1 MKGKYTDY
9 YQYDEISSHCFHI
22 VFDIDASNN
31 IVQNEKAWIEE
42 IFDAI
47 PFFALGQD
55 KALEISKDSP
65 RKAVKQ
71 GIKLLYDIKE
81 IREANKEYLTN
92 PKLKFDDKYL
102 KRGEFGELIL
112 YYLLQEKLGKPQLI
126 SKLYFKDSYN
136 SVVHGFDAVHFDK
149 NSKELWIGES
159 KFYIN
164 KNSALRDLVDDLYKH
179 FNIDFFNQEFAIIKR
194 RFGDLGIQD
203 DDINTLVDP
212 QTKLLSKIININAC
226 FFALFDSEIVNSFS
240 YEVGTD
246 KPSQQF
252 LDVLKKAV
260 EKTKV
265 DFDKKISTY
274 PYKDKLKIHLFLFPV
289 NSKYELIQALHEKLK
304 REQALYDN

>member
-179 FNIDFFNQEFAIIKR
+179 FNIDFFNQEFAIVKR

>member
-1 MKGKYTDY
+1 MNGKYTDY

-22 VFDIDASNN
+22 VFDLDESNN
-31 IVQNEKAWIEE
+31 IVQNEKGWIEE

-47 PFFALGQD
+47 PFFALGQN

-289 NSKYELIQALHEKLK
+289 NSKYQLIQALHEKLK

>member
-1 MKGKYTDY
+1 MNGKYTDY

-22 VFDIDASNN
+22 VFDLDESNN
-31 IVQNEKAWIEE
+31 IVQNEKGWIEE

-47 PFFALGQD
+47 PFFALGQN
-55 KALEISKDSP
+55 KALEISQDSP

-71 GIKLLYDIKE
+71 GIKLLYDVKE

-159 KFYIN
+159 KFYID

-203 DDINTLVDP
+203 DDISTLVDP
-212 QTKLLSKIININAC
+212 QTKQLSKIININAC
-226 FFALFDSEIVNSFS
+226 FFALFDSKIVNSFS

-246 KPSQQF
+246 KPSQHF
-252 LDVLKKAV
+252 LDILKKEV
-260 EKTKV
+260 EKTRV
-265 DFDKKISTY
+265 NFDSKISTY

-289 NSKYELIQALHEKLK
+289 NSKYKLIQALHDKLK
-304 REQALYDN
+304 REQGLYDN

>member
-22 VFDIDASNN
+22 VFDLDESNN

-65 RKAVKQ
+65 RKATKQ

-136 SVVHGFDAVHFDK
+136 SVVHGFDAVHFDR

-159 KFYIN
+159 KFYID
-164 KNSALRDLVDDLYKH
+164 KNSALRDLVDDLYNH

-240 YEVGTD
+240 YEAGTD

-265 DFDKKISTY
+265 YFDKKISTY

-289 NSKYELIQALHEKLK
+289 NSKYKLIQALHEKFR
-304 REQALYDN
+304 REHSISDN

>member
-1 MKGKYTDY
+1 MNGKYTDY

-22 VFDIDASNN
+22 VFDLDESNN
-31 IVQNEKAWIEE
+31 IVQNEKGWIEE

-47 PFFALGQD
+47 PFFALGQN
-55 KALEISKDSP
+55 KALEISQDSP

-71 GIKLLYDIKE
+71 GIKLLYDVKE

-212 QTKLLSKIININAC
+212 QTKQLSKIININAC
-226 FFALFDSEIVNSFS
+226 FFALFDSKIVNSFS

-246 KPSQQF
+246 KPSQHF
-252 LDVLKKAV
+252 LDILKKEV
-260 EKTKV
+260 EKTRV
-265 DFDKKISTY
+265 NFDSKISTY

-289 NSKYELIQALHEKLK
+289 NSKYQLIQALHEKLK

>member
-1 MKGKYTDY
+1 MNGKYTDY

-22 VFDIDASNN
+22 VFDLDESNN
-31 IVQNEKAWIEE
+31 IVQNEKGWIEE

-47 PFFALGQD
+47 PFFALGQN

-71 GIKLLYDIKE
+71 GIKLLYDVKE

-159 KFYIN
+159 KFYID

-203 DDINTLVDP
+203 DDISTLVDP
-212 QTKLLSKIININAC
+212 QTKQLSKIININAC
-226 FFALFDSEIVNSFS
+226 FFALFDSKIVNSFS

-252 LDVLKKAV
+252 LDILKKAV
-260 EKTKV
+260 EKTRV
-265 DFDKKISTY
+265 NFDSKISTY

-289 NSKYELIQALHEKLK
+289 NSKYKLIQALHDKLK
-304 REQALYDN
+304 REQGLYDN

>member
-1 MKGKYTDY
+1 MNGKYTDY

-22 VFDIDASNN
+22 VFDLDESDN
-31 IVQNEKAWIEE
+31 IVQNEKGWIEE

-47 PFFALGQD
+47 PFFALGQN

-71 GIKLLYDIKE
+71 GIKLLYDVKE
-81 IREANKEYLTN
+81 IREANKDYLTN

-102 KRGEFGELIL
+102 KRGESGELIL

-159 KFYIN
+159 KFYID

-203 DDINTLVDP
+203 DDISTLVDP

-240 YEVGTD
+240 YEAGTD
-246 KPSQQF
+246 KPSQHF

-274 PYKDKLKIHLFLFPV
+274 PYKDMLKIHLFLFPV
-289 NSKYELIQALHEKLK
+289 NSKYKLIQALHDKLK
-304 REQALYDN
+304 REQGLYDN

>member
-22 VFDIDASNN
+22 VFDLDESNN
-31 IVQNEKAWIEE
+31 IVQNEKGWIEE
-42 IFDAI
+42 IFDSI

-81 IREANKEYLTN
+81 VREANKEYLTN
-92 PKLKFDDKYL
+92 PNLKFDDKYL

-159 KFYIN
+159 KFYID
-164 KNSALRDLVDDLYKH
+164 KNRALRDLVEDLYKH

-203 DDINTLVDP
+203 DDISTLLDP
-212 QTKLLSKIININAC
+212 QTKQLSKIININAC

-240 YEVGTD
+240 YEAGTD

-265 DFDKKISTY
+265 NFDRKISTY

-289 NSKYELIQALHEKLK
+289 NSKYKLIQALHEKLK
-304 REQALYDN
+304 REQALYEN

>member
-1 MKGKYTDY
+1 MNGKYTDY

-22 VFDIDASNN
+22 VFDLDESNN
-31 IVQNEKAWIEE
+31 IVQNEKGWIEE

-47 PFFALGQD
+47 PFFALGQN
-55 KALEISKDSP
+55 KALEISQDSP

-71 GIKLLYDIKE
+71 GIKLLYDVKE

-226 FFALFDSEIVNSFS
+226 FFALFDSKIVNSFS

-246 KPSQQF
+246 KPSQHF
-252 LDVLKKAV
+252 LDILKKEV
-260 EKTKV
+260 EKTRV
-265 DFDKKISTY
+265 NFDSKISTY

-289 NSKYELIQALHEKLK
+289 NSKYKLIQALHDKLK
-304 REQALYDN
+304 REQGLYDN

>member
-1 MKGKYTDY
+1 MNGKYTDY

-22 VFDIDASNN
+22 VFDLDESNN
-31 IVQNEKAWIEE
+31 IIQNEKGWIEE

-47 PFFALGQD
+47 PFFALGQN

-289 NSKYELIQALHEKLK
+289 NSKYQLIQALHEKLK

>member
-1 MKGKYTDY
+1 MNGKYTDY

>member
-1 MKGKYTDY
+1 MKKLGLKKYLM
-9 YQYDEISSHCFHI
+9 QFL
-22 VFDIDASNN
+22 
-31 IVQNEKAWIEE
+31 
-42 IFDAI
+42 
-47 PFFALGQD
+47 FFALGQD

>member
-1 MKGKYTDY
+1 MNGKYTDY

-22 VFDIDASNN
+22 VFDLDESNN
-31 IVQNEKAWIEE
+31 IVQNEKGWIEE

-47 PFFALGQD
+47 PFFALGQN

-71 GIKLLYDIKE
+71 GIKLLYDVKE

-126 SKLYFKDSYN
+126 SKIYFKDSYN

-159 KFYIN
+159 KFYKD

-203 DDINTLVDP
+203 DDISTLVDP
-212 QTKLLSKIININAC
+212 QTKQLSKIININAC

-252 LDVLKKAV
+252 LDILKKAV
-260 EKTKV
+260 EKTRIN
-265 DFDKKISTY
+265 FDSKISTY

-289 NSKYELIQALHEKLK
+289 NSKYKLIQALHEKLK
-304 REQALYDN
+304 REQGLYDN

>member
-1 MKGKYTDY
+1 MNGKYTDY

-22 VFDIDASNN
+22 VFDLDESDN
-31 IVQNEKAWIEE
+31 IVQNEKGWIEE

-47 PFFALGQD
+47 PFFALGQN

-71 GIKLLYDIKE
+71 GIKLLYDVKE

-159 KFYIN
+159 KFYID

-203 DDINTLVDP
+203 DDISTLVDP

-240 YEVGTD
+240 YEAGTD
-246 KPSQQF
+246 KPSQHF
-252 LDVLKKAV
+252 LVLKKAV

-274 PYKDKLKIHLFLFPV
+274 PYKDMLKIHLFLFPV
-289 NSKYELIQALHEKLK
+289 NSKYKLIQALHDKLK
-304 REQALYDN
+304 REQGLYDN

>member
-9 YQYDEISSHCFHI
+9 YHYDEISSHCFHI
-22 VFDIDASNN
+22 VFDIDSSNN
-31 IVQNEKAWIEE
+31 IVQNEKGWIEE

-47 PFFALGQD
+47 PFFALGKE

-65 RKAVKQ
+65 RAAVKQ

-149 NSKELWIGES
+149 ISKELWIGES
-159 KFYIN
+159 KFYID
-164 KNSALRDLVDDLYKH
+164 KNSALRELVDDLYKH
-179 FNIDFFNQEFAIIKR
+179 FNIDFFNQEFAIVKR

-289 NSKYELIQALHEKLK
+289 NSKYKLIQALHEKLK

>member
-164 KNSALRDLVDDLYKH
+164 KNSALRDLVDDLY
-179 FNIDFFNQEFAIIKR
+179 NILILIFLIKS
-194 RFGDLGIQD
+194 LQ
-203 DDINTLVDP
+203 L
-212 QTKLLSKIININAC
+212 
-226 FFALFDSEIVNSFS
+226 
-240 YEVGTD
+240 
-246 KPSQQF
+246 
-252 LDVLKKAV
+252 
-260 EKTKV
+260 
-265 DFDKKISTY
+265 
-274 PYKDKLKIHLFLFPV
+274 
-289 NSKYELIQALHEKLK
+289 
-304 REQALYDN
+304 

>member
-1 MKGKYTDY
+1 MNGKYTDY

-22 VFDIDASNN
+22 VFDLDESDN
-31 IVQNEKAWIEE
+31 IVQNEKGWIEE

-47 PFFALGQD
+47 PFFALGQN

-71 GIKLLYDIKE
+71 GIKLLYDVKE

-203 DDINTLVDP
+203 DDISTLVDP

-274 PYKDKLKIHLFLFPV
+274 PYKDMLKIHLFLFPV
-289 NSKYELIQALHEKLK
+289 NSKYKLIQALHDKLK
-304 REQALYDN
+304 REQGLYDN

>member
-9 YQYDEISSHCFHI
+9 YQYDELSSHCFHI
-22 VFDIDASNN
+22 VFDLDKSNN
-31 IVQNEKAWIEE
+31 IIQNEKGWIEE

-81 IREANKEYLTN
+81 IREANEEYLNN

-159 KFYIN
+159 KFYKD
-164 KNSALRDLVDDLYKH
+164 KNSALRDLVGDLYKH

-203 DDINTLVDP
+203 DDINNLVDP
-212 QTKLLSKIININAC
+212 DTKLLSKIININAC

-240 YEVGTD
+240 YEAGTD
-246 KPSQQF
+246 NPSQEF
-252 LDVLKKAV
+252 LDLLKKAV

-265 DFDKKISTY
+265 DFDKKISDY

-289 NSKYELIQALHEKLK
+289 NSKYELIQALHRKLK

>member
-1 MKGKYTDY
+1 MNGKYTDY

-22 VFDIDASNN
+22 VFDLDESNN
-31 IVQNEKAWIEE
+31 IVQNEKGWIEE

-47 PFFALGQD
+47 PFFALGQN

-226 FFALFDSEIVNSFS
+226 FFALFDNEIVNSFS

-289 NSKYELIQALHEKLK
+289 NSKYQLIQALHEKLK

>member
-92 PKLKFDDKYL
+92 PKLKFDAKYL

>member
-1 MKGKYTDY
+1 MNGKYTDY

-22 VFDIDASNN
+22 VFDLDESNN
-31 IVQNEKAWIEE
+31 IVQNEKGWIEE

-47 PFFALGQD
+47 PFFALGQN
-55 KALEISKDSP
+55 KALEISQDSP

-71 GIKLLYDIKE
+71 GIKLLYDVKE

-159 KFYIN
+159 KFYID

-203 DDINTLVDP
+203 DDISTLVDP
-212 QTKLLSKIININAC
+212 QTKQLSKIININAC

-252 LDVLKKAV
+252 LDILKKAV
-260 EKTKV
+260 EKTRV
-265 DFDKKISTY
+265 NFDSKISTY

-289 NSKYELIQALHEKLK
+289 NSKYKLIQALHDKLK
-304 REQALYDN
+304 REQGLYDN

>member
-22 VFDIDASNN
+22 VFDLDESNN
-31 IVQNEKAWIEE
+31 IVQNEKGWIEE

-47 PFFALGQD
+47 PFFALGQN

-71 GIKLLYDIKE
+71 GIKLLYDVKE

-126 SKLYFKDSYN
+126 SKIYFKDSYN

-159 KFYIN
+159 KFYKD

-203 DDINTLVDP
+203 DDISTLVDP
-212 QTKLLSKIININAC
+212 QTKQLSKIININAC

-252 LDVLKKAV
+252 LDILKKAV
-260 EKTKV
+260 EKTRV
-265 DFDKKISTY
+265 NFDSKISTY
-274 PYKDKLKIHLFLFPV
+274 LIKI
-289 NSKYELIQALHEKLK
+289 S
-304 REQALYDN
+304 

>member
-1 MKGKYTDY
+1 MNGKYTDY
-9 YQYDEISSHCFHI
+9 YQYDEILSHCFHI
-22 VFDIDASNN
+22 VFDIDESNN
-31 IVQNEKAWIEE
+31 IVQNEKGWINE

-47 PFFALGQD
+47 PFFALGQN

-71 GIKLLYDIKE
+71 GIKLLYDVKE

-126 SKLYFKDSYN
+126 SKIYFKDSYN

-159 KFYIN
+159 KFYID

-179 FNIDFFNQEFAIIKR
+179 FNIDFFNQEFTIIKR

-203 DDINTLVDP
+203 DDISTLVDP
-212 QTKLLSKIININAC
+212 QTKQLSKIININAC
-226 FFALFDSEIVNSFS
+226 FFALFDSKIVNSFS

-252 LDVLKKAV
+252 LDILKKAV
-260 EKTKV
+260 EKTRV
-265 DFDKKISTY
+265 NFDSKISTY

-289 NSKYELIQALHEKLK
+289 NSKYKLIQALHEKLK
-304 REQALYDN
+304 REQGLYDN

>member
-1 MKGKYTDY
+1 MNGKYTDY

-22 VFDIDASNN
+22 VFDLDESNN
-31 IVQNEKAWIEE
+31 IVQNEKGWIEE

-47 PFFALGQD
+47 PFFALGQN
-55 KALEISKDSP
+55 KALEISQDSP

-71 GIKLLYDIKE
+71 GIKLLYDVKE

-226 FFALFDSEIVNSFS
+226 FFALFDSC
-240 YEVGTD
+240 
-246 KPSQQF
+246 K
-252 LDVLKKAV
+252 
-260 EKTKV
+260 
-265 DFDKKISTY
+265 
-274 PYKDKLKIHLFLFPV
+274 
-289 NSKYELIQALHEKLK
+289 
-304 REQALYDN
+304 

>member
-1 MKGKYTDY
+1 MNGKYTDY

-22 VFDIDASNN
+22 VFDLDESNN
-31 IVQNEKAWIEE
+31 IVQNEKGWIEE

-47 PFFALGQD
+47 PFFALGQN

-289 NSKYELIQALHEKLK
+289 NSKYQLIQALHEKLK
-304 REQALYDN
+304 REQTLYDN

>member
-1 MKGKYTDY
+1 MNGKYTDY

-22 VFDIDASNN
+22 VFDLDESNN
-31 IVQNEKAWIEE
+31 IVQNEKGWIEE

-47 PFFALGQD
+47 PFFALGQN

-71 GIKLLYDIKE
+71 GIKLLYDVKE

-126 SKLYFKDSYN
+126 SKIYFKDSYN

-159 KFYIN
+159 KFYKD

-203 DDINTLVDP
+203 DDISTLVDP
-212 QTKLLSKIININAC
+212 QTKQLSKIININAC

-252 LDVLKKAV
+252 LDILKRAV
-260 EKTKV
+260 EETRV
-265 DFDKKISTY
+265 NFDSKISTY

-289 NSKYELIQALHEKLK
+289 NSKYKLIQALHEKLK
-304 REQALYDN
+304 REQGLYDN

>member
-274 PYKDKLKIHLFLFPV
+274 LYKDKLKIHLFLFPV

>member
-9 YQYDEISSHCFHI
+9 YQYDKISSHCFHI
-22 VFDIDASNN
+22 VFDLDESNN
-31 IVQNEKAWIEE
+31 IVQNEKGWIEE

-47 PFFALGQD
+47 PFFALGQE

-65 RKAVKQ
+65 REAVKQ

-126 SKLYFKDSYN
+126 SKIYFKDSYN

-159 KFYIN
+159 KFYID

-226 FFALFDSEIVNSFS
+226 FFALFDSKIVNSFS
-240 YEVGTD
+240 YEAGTD

-252 LDVLKKAV
+252 LDLLKKAV

-265 DFDKKISTY
+265 NFDRKISTY

-289 NSKYELIQALHEKLK
+289 NSKYKLIQALHEKLK

>member
-1 MKGKYTDY
+1 MNGKYNDY

-22 VFDIDASNN
+22 VFDLDESNN
-31 IVQNEKAWIEE
+31 IVQNEKGWIEE

-47 PFFALGQD
+47 PFFALGQN
-55 KALEISKDSP
+55 KALEISQDSP

-71 GIKLLYDIKE
+71 GIKLLYDVKE

-102 KRGEFGELIL
+102 K
-112 YYLLQEKLGKPQLI
+112 KPQLI

-159 KFYIN
+159 KFYID

-194 RFGDLGIQD
+194 RFGYFGIQD
-203 DDINTLVDP
+203 DDISTLVDP
-212 QTKLLSKIININAC
+212 QTKQLSKIININAC
-226 FFALFDSEIVNSFS
+226 FFALFDSKIVNSFS

-246 KPSQQF
+246 KPSQHF
-252 LDVLKKAV
+252 LDILKKAV
-260 EKTKV
+260 EKTRV
-265 DFDKKISTY
+265 NFDSKISTY
-274 PYKDKLKIHLFLFPV
+274 PYKDKLIV
-289 NSKYELIQALHEKLK
+289 NI
-304 REQALYDN
+304 N

>member
-1 MKGKYTDY
+1 MNGKYTDY

-22 VFDIDASNN
+22 VFDLDESNN
-31 IVQNEKAWIEE
+31 IVQNEKGWIEE

-47 PFFALGQD
+47 PFFALGQN
-55 KALEISKDSP
+55 KALEITKDSP

-289 NSKYELIQALHEKLK
+289 NSKYQLIQALHEKLK

>member
-22 VFDIDASNN
+22 VFDLDESNN

-81 IREANKEYLTN
+81 IREANKEYLNN

-289 NSKYELIQALHEKLK
+289 NSKYQLIQALHEKLK

>member
-9 YQYDEISSHCFHI
+9 YQYDKISSHCFHI
-22 VFDIDASNN
+22 VFDLDESNN
-31 IVQNEKAWIEE
+31 IVQNEKGWIEE

-47 PFFALGQD
+47 PFFALGQE

-65 RKAVKQ
+65 REAVKQ
-71 GIKLLYDIKE
+71 GIKLLYDVKE

-159 KFYIN
+159 KFYID

-203 DDINTLVDP
+203 DDISTLVDP
-212 QTKLLSKIININAC
+212 QTKQLSKIININAC
-226 FFALFDSEIVNSFS
+226 FFALFDSKIVNSFS

-252 LDVLKKAV
+252 LDILKKAV
-260 EKTKV
+260 EKTRV
-265 DFDKKISTY
+265 NFDSKISTY

-289 NSKYELIQALHEKLK
+289 NSKYKLIQALHDKLK
-304 REQALYDN
+304 REQGLYDN

>member
-1 MKGKYTDY
+1 MNGKYTDY

-22 VFDIDASNN
+22 VFDLDESNN
-31 IVQNEKAWIEE
+31 IVQNEKGWIEE

-47 PFFALGQD
+47 PFFALGQN

-71 GIKLLYDIKE
+71 GIKLLYDVKE

-126 SKLYFKDSYN
+126 SKIYFKDSYN

-159 KFYIN
+159 KFYKD

-203 DDINTLVDP
+203 DDISTLVDP
-212 QTKLLSKIININAC
+212 QTKQLSKIININAC

-252 LDVLKKAV
+252 LDILKKAV
-260 EKTKV
+260 EKTRV
-265 DFDKKISTY
+265 NFDSKISTY

-289 NSKYELIQALHEKLK
+289 NSKYKLIQALHEKLK
-304 REQALYDN
+304 REQGLYDN